1 MHSRSNRSRTLLLA
15 AALLAAPALVAC
27 GGDGE
32 AAQGAQAGARGGPGG
47 GGPGGGRGGAGART
61 AVVETAEVVV
71 GSVARDVNV
80 SGVVEPIRTVGVNSQ
95 VAGALV
101 AVGAEEG
108 MRVQAGQ
115 VLARLDDREIAAQER
130 SAQAEYAVRSA
141 AYERAR
147 TLRESQ
153 VITQAEYERD
163 RAAYE
168 AGRAQLEQLRTRRGY
183 AVIRAPLSGV
193 VTEKMVEAGDVVGA
207 QTRLFTIGD
216 LSTMVVRVAVSEL
229 DVVNLSPGDAVRVA
243 LDAHP
248 GRELAGTIRR
258 IFPAADPGT
267 RLVPVEVALRP
278 ADAGI
283 ARPGFLARVTM
294 ALGAKENVMLVP
306 ASAIVGGSGSQNVYV
321 VEDGKALRRSVG
333 TGLTSRG
340 QVEIVSGLSPGE
352 AVVVVGNNS
361 LRDGAEV
368 RIVAGPGAPTDTRA
382 ANAPE
387 NQGRRP

>member
-1 MHSRSNRSRTLLLA
+1 MVKSRSLVLA

-27 GGDGE
+27 GSGGE
-32 AAQGAQAGARGGPGG
+32 AAQGAQAGGG
-47 GGPGGGRGGAGART
+47 GGPGGGRGGPGART
-61 AVVETAEVVV
+61 TVVETAEVVV

-101 AVGAEEG
+101 AVLAEEG

-130 SAQAEYAVRSA
+130 SAAAEYAVRSA

-147 TLRESQ
+147 LLRESQ
-153 VITQAEYERD
+153 VITLAEYERD

-207 QTRLFTIGD
+207 QTRLFTVGD

-229 DVVNLSPGDAVRVA
+229 DVVNLSPGDNVRVG

-267 RLVPVEVALRP
+267 RLVPVEVALR
-278 ADAGI
+278 ADDAGI

-340 QVEIVSGLSPGE
+340 QVEIVSGLTPGE
-352 AVVVVGNNS
+352 AVVITGNNS
-361 LRDGAEV
+361 LRDGADV

-382 ANAPE
+382 ASTAE
-387 NQGRRP
+387 NGGRRP

>member
-1 MHSRSNRSRTLLLA
+1 MKIKREFNIRRTVILA
-15 AALLAAPALVAC
+15 VALGAAPVLVAC

-32 AAQGAQAGARGGPGG
+32 AAQGAQAGGGPG
-47 GGPGGGRGGAGART
+47 GGGRGGAGART
-61 AVVETAEVVV
+61 AVVETAAVEV

-101 AVGAEEG
+101 AVLAEEG

-115 VLARLDDREIAAQER
+115 VLARLDDREVAAQER
-130 SAQAEYAVRSA
+130 SAQAEYVVRSA

-168 AGRAQLEQLRTRRGY
+168 AGRSQLEQLRTRRGY
-183 AVIRAPLSGV
+183 AVIRSPLTGV

-207 QTRLFTIGD
+207 QTRLFAVGD

-229 DVVNLSPGDAVRVA
+229 DVVNLSPGDNVRVA

-258 IFPAADPGT
+258 IFPSADPGT
-267 RLVPVEVALRP
+267 RLVPVEVALR
-278 ADAGI
+278 AGDASI

-340 QVEIVSGLSPGE
+340 QVEIVSGLTPGE
-352 AVVVVGNNS
+352 AVVVTGNNS
-361 LRDGAEV
+361 LRDGADV
-368 RIVAGPGAPTDTRA
+368 RVVAGPGAPTGNRA
-382 ANAPE
+382 ASATE
-387 NQGRRP
+387 NQGRGQ

>member
-1 MHSRSNRSRTLLLA
+1 MISTVRALPRFFLLTL
-15 AALLAAPALVAC
+15 ALGVVPGLVAC

-32 AAQGAQAGARGGPGG
+32 AAQGGGPGG
-47 GGPGGGRGGAGART
+47 GAPGGGRGGPGARVS
-61 AVVETAEVVV
+61 VVETAAVEI

-95 VAGALV
+95 VAGALL
-101 AVGAEEG
+101 AVQVEEG
-108 MRVQAGQ
+108 TRVQAGQ

-130 SAQAEYAVRSA
+130 SAEAEFAVRSA
-141 AYERAR
+141 AYERSR
-147 TLRESQ
+147 RLRESQ

-168 AGRAQLEQLRTRRGY
+168 AGRSQLEQLRTRRGY

-193 VTEKMVEAGDVVGA
+193 VTEKMVESGDVVGA

-216 LSTMVVRVAVSEL
+216 LSTMVVRVSVSEL
-229 DVVNLSPGDAVRVA
+229 DVVNLSPGDNVRVA

-258 IFPAADPGT
+258 IFPSADPGT
-267 RLVPVEVALRP
+267 RLVPVEVALRA

-321 VEDGKALRRSVG
+321 VEDGKALRRSVS

-352 AVVVVGNNS
+352 AVVVTGNNS
-361 LRDGAEV
+361 LRDGADV
-368 RIVAGPGAPTDTRA
+368 RVVAGPGAPTGSRA
-382 ANAPE
+382 AGATE
-387 NQGRRP
+387 TQGRGQ